1 MTVLEPSTSTAGT
14 RPPMKTI
21 VFFGPSIA
29 AAEVHSLAA
38 ATDAPPLKRGDLAAT
53 DDYDVIVIL
62 DGEFGQN
69 RAVSPK
75 EILAVLDR
83 GKTVIGASSMGALRA
98 SELDR
103 FGMIGVG
110 WVYDHFRRCAV
121 RRDADVALVYSPF
134 DFRPMRVP
142 IVDIEYWMERA
153 SAAELI
159 DSRERALVLKA
170 ARKIFFAER
179 TVDTL
184 MGRLRRAIGGDTL
197 ESLLA
202 FSGGTLPSVKSIDAA
217 EAIRL
222 SATLAERRRPG

>member
-1 MTVLEPSTSTAGT
+1 MT
-14 RPPMKTI
+14 
-21 VFFGPSIA
+21 
-29 AAEVHSLAA
+29 
-38 ATDAPPLKRGDLAAT
+38 
-53 DDYDVIVIL
+53 
-62 DGEFGQN
+62 
-69 RAVSPK
+69 
-75 EILAVLDR
+75 
-83 GKTVIGASSMGALRA
+83 
-98 SELDR
+98 
-103 FGMIGVG
+103 
-110 WVYDHFRRCAV
+110 
-121 RRDADVALVYSPF
+121 
-134 DFRPMRVP
+134 VP

-153 SAAELI
+153 SAAGLI